1 MALLPRLHRLAWV
14 IAHDEQDARD
24 LSQATVERA
33 LQRQGQWQDDTR
45 LDHWLFRIMRN
56 IWIDRKRA
64 GKRWG
69 RLVVSIVD
77 VEDVTDDGDRMRAIE
92 TSIEMK
98 QMREMVEQL
107 PEEQRLAV
115 KLVLLGGLSY
125 GEAAAMLEIP
135 EGTLASRL
143 GRGRSALLA
152 GFRRK
157 EERNEH

>member
-14 IAHDEQDARD
+14 ISHDEQNARD
-24 LSQATVERA
+24 LLQATVERA
-33 LQRQGQWQDDTR
+33 LQRQGQWQADTR
-45 LDHWLFRIMRN
+45 LDHWMFRIMRN

-69 RLVVSIVD
+69 RLVVLIAD
-77 VEDVTDDGDRMRAIE
+77 VEDVSDDSAQMRAIE
-92 TSIEMK
+92 TSMEMK
-98 QMREMVEQL
+98 RVRDMVEQL

-152 GFRRK
+152 GLRRK
-157 EERNEH
+157 EERHEH